1 MTTNFRA
8 TANSADVFR
17 HRTGIAIATSTSS
30 SVTDSFAEIAKNSYV
45 LQPVEVIVQPEKVEV
60 FAPVGAH
67 S

>member
-30 SVTDSFAEIAKNSYV
+30 SVTDSFAEIAKTLLSCSP
-45 LQPVEVIVQPEKVEV
+45 LK
-60 FAPVGAH
+60 
-67 S
+67 